1 MISGEEV
8 IYFLKNEVEGM
19 VSIIIKKK
27 KKSSLEIKLSAP

>member
-27 KKSSLEIKLSAP
+27 KSSLEIKLSAP

>member
-27 KKSSLEIKLSAP
+27 KNPL

>member
-27 KKSSLEIKLSAP
+27 NPL